1 MYVVR
6 KIDSMGEAI
15 LHMGSIAEVQ
25 RWAKFNGL
33 VLGKPALYVPVYSI
47 EHKDGSKLDAET
59 LKRLQPEDS
68 QELYDKREHEAR
80 EYIAGRP
87 LPRKPSDFNSLYA
100 GQAHATVIK
109 WQAREQQKRV
119 DRDINTVVDKLRGTE
134 GQYTCDYPPYDV
146 LKSKHYVTVLFG
158 GRGFVCPIPEPSELG
173 WVTSLSGISL
183 INDRLLLSCSS
194 METFSCKEDVHMA
207 IANFNHVNYGS
218 GIQIQN
224 HIVI

>member
-1 MYVVR
+1 
-6 KIDSMGEAI
+6 MGEAI

-47 EHKDGSKLDAET
+47 EHKDGSKLDPET

-68 QELYDKREHEAR
+68 QELYDKRQHEAR

-87 LPRKPSDFNSLYA
+87 LARKPGEFNSLYA
-100 GQAHATVIK
+100 GQAYATVIK
-109 WQAREQQKRV
+109 WQGQQQQQRV
-119 DRDINTVVDKLRGTE
+119 DRDINTVIDKLRDTE
-134 GQYTCDYPPYDV
+134 GQYTCDYPPYTV
-146 LKSKHYVTVLFG
+146 IKSRHYVAVLFD
-158 GRGFVCPIPEPSELG
+158 GRGFVCPIPDPSELG

-183 INDRLLLSCSS
+183 INDELLLTSGS
-194 METFSCKEDVHMA
+194 MGIFSCKEDIHAA
-207 IANFNHVNYGS
+207 IASFNHVCGGD
-218 GIQIQN
+218 GIQILH